1 MEFNKYQ
8 TLTAKT
14 AVYSGHQEERDL
26 NKISGLIYTTLGL
39 AGEAGEIANKVK
51 KVIRDDNCILSEAT
65 KQKIADEV
73 GDVAWY
79 MSQLTTELNKALDD
93 IAAANI
99 AKLMSRLERGTIQ
112 GSGDNR

>member
-1 MEFNKYQ
+1 MNFTEYQ
-8 TLTAKT
+8 ESTART
-14 AVYSGHQEERDL
+14 AMYSGSQSKRDL
-26 NKISGLIYTTLGL
+26 NPIAGLIYTTLGL

-51 KVIRDDNCILSEAT
+51 KVIRDDNCILSEQVR
-65 KQKIADEV
+65 QKIADEI

-79 MSQLTTELNKALDD
+79 MSQLSTELNKALDD

-99 AKLMSRLERGTIQ
+99 AKLTSRLERGTIA